1 MITEG
6 ADGRI
11 FEVTREHELVWEYI
25 SPYKNNRNSNMVYR
39 AYRVPYEWVP
49 QLEKPEE
56 KEITPLDI
64 AAFRVPNAAEA
75 GTESVVTVEGT
86 ISYGTGDFC
95 VATLEEINKIRD

>member
-1 MITEG
+1 MVGFLKLLVSMSLYGNIFHLIKITETPIWFTV
-6 ADGRI
+6 RI
-11 FEVTREHELVWEYI
+11 
-25 SPYKNNRNSNMVYR
+25 
-39 AYRVPYEWVP
+39 VPYEWVP
-49 QLEKPEE
+49 QLENQRRK
-56 KEITPLDI
+56 KLPLDI